1 MLQGSLDTVSLD
13 EVLGFLA
20 SSSKTG
26 VLRLS
31 GDRGAG
37 SVWVQDG
44 QMVGA
49 EATHG
54 CNEPALE
61 EVIFEL
67 LRFSTGTFSFDFD
80 EISTSPSAPMAIE
93 GVLTQANKLLVEW
106 RGIELVVPGLDY
118 RVTPTPSLPA
128 DQVTITEDEWAT
140 LLAVGPNAS
149 VEEVSGSLRL
159 GELEGLR
166 RLKGLIERKLILLSE
181 PRVATLAAETA
192 MPVEPEP
199 VVDPSDAPILAEAPT
214 PEVAD
219 TPEAPVAEEAPDAGS
234 ALVDVPVVDV
244 PVVEAAAGAV
254 PKSLTGEPKPMVSD
268 PANDLDELDVPPP
281 IAPSARRLSI
291 KRGIAAKSEPLE
303 KPVMAPEAKVEAA
316 LPAPPPPGMPEA
328 PSVEE
333 SMRDPFAGEDVRPPM
348 PPPPPMPSA
357 PSGMTPPSGAD
368 VPPPPAPPS
377 PAEIAKFGT
386 SVDDASS
393 ISDDSAN
400 NDSSLLMRYL
410 QSEG

>member
-80 EISTSPSAPMAIE
+80 EISTSPSSPMAIE

-140 LLAVGPNAS
+140 LLAVGANAS

-181 PRVATLAAETA
+181 PRVATLPTETV

-199 VVDPSDAPILAEAPT
+199 VIDTSDAPTLADAPT
-214 PEVAD
+214 PEVVE

-234 ALVDVPVVDV
+234 AVIDVPVV
-244 PVVEAAAGAV
+244 GAV
-254 PKSLTGEPKPMVSD
+254 PKSLAGEPKPMFSD
-268 PANDLDELDVPPP
+268 PANDLDALNVPPP
-281 IAPSARRLSI
+281 IAPSARRLSV

-303 KPVMAPEAKVEAA
+303 KPVMAPEAKVEAV
-316 LPAPPPPGMPEA
+316 LPAPPPPLPGMPGA
-328 PSVEE
+328 PLVEE
-333 SMRDPFAGEDVRPPM
+333 SISDPFAGDDVRPPM

-357 PSGMTPPSGAD
+357 PSGMAPPSGAD
-368 VPPPPAPPS
+368 MPPPPAPPS

-393 ISDDSAN
+393 ISDDSEN